1 MATYPQLVVE
11 LTDGTSTKNVS
22 FTNPNPNPD
31 DSKIRSLGREL
42 ADAYGNGYA
51 FVQGSYITDSVVATN
66 D

>member
-11 LTDGTSTKNVS
+11 LTDGDSIKNVS
-22 FTNPNPNPD
+22 FNNPSPTPD

-42 ADAYGNGYA
+42 ADAYGNGLN
-51 FVQGSYITDSVVATN
+51 FVQAKYITDSIVASN